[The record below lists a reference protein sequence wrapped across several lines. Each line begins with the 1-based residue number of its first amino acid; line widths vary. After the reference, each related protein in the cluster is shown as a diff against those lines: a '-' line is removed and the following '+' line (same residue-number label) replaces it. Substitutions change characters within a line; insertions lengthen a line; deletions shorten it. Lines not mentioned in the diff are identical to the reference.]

1 VRTQALKDL
10 GREALK
16 PEALKADEVPQAFS
30 LLAAMHSDADDR
42 VITAWLEFLGEH
54 GDRQEISEAIGLEA
68 AQRLFQIAD
77 NADKPVLRNLAIAAI
92 GKIRRTDFAK
102 YLIRRLK
109 EPVPSL
115 RMLIVRSLGDQRS
128 AEALEP
134 LIDMQTSD
142 PICRA
147 EARAALEKLYQSGR
161 IAFFGG
167 QDLMAKSALRSVTD
181 AMATYNSQMEEALDE
196 MDGGRRKPRGPFAA
210 HEDALHSKEAKI
222 RLKAVYELGMTGD
235 KAAVPLLLSALEDP
249 DPEVGAAAAMAIAQT
264 DPDGQLEQM
273 KNGLSAAS
281 PALRGNAALALGFI
295 KNKASLDLLLVALAS
310 EKDVQVKKRV
320 IQGLAEMGMTAA
332 VPGLEEAARNDPQV
346 RPEVDAALS
355 RLR

>member
-1 VRTQALKDL
+1 
-10 GREALK
+10 
-16 PEALKADEVPQAFS
+16 
-30 LLAAMHSDADDR
+30 
-42 VITAWLEFLGEH
+42 
-54 GDRQEISEAIGLEA
+54 
-68 AQRLFQIAD
+68 
-77 NADKPVLRNLAIAAI
+77 
-92 GKIRRTDFAK
+92 
-102 YLIRRLK
+102 
-109 EPVPSL
+109 
-115 RMLIVRSLGDQRS
+115 
-128 AEALEP
+128 
-134 LIDMQTSD
+134 
-142 PICRA
+142 
-147 EARAALEKLYQSGR
+147 
-161 IAFFGG
+161 
-167 QDLMAKSALRSVTD
+167 
-181 AMATYNSQMEEALDE
+181 MATYNSQMEEALDE